1 MKKKYLSKNKQ
12 SKKNL
17 KKKQSKK
24 NVKRKESKKILR
36 RKKSKKNFKKI
47 QKGEAYTAG
56 TSNLEPFEKR
66 KEIREPLDYIE
77 MGELD
82 AMTDDEKVKGSYGH
96 KTTNCYICNKEFGLG
111 IKNWLIPSGRHH
123 CRNCYIS
130 VCDVHFIP
138 RDLLGE
144 RTPSQPLCSVCCY
157 YNLQNKG
164 KLDLHSKKAWDE
176 IYSEMKD
183 ENRI

>member
-1 MKKKYLSKNKQ
+1 MKKRYLSKSKQ

-17 KKKQSKK
+17 KKKCKK
-24 NVKRKESKKILR
+24 NFKRKQSKKILR

-47 QKGEAYTAG
+47 QKGEAYKDG
-56 TSNLEPFEKR
+56 TSDLEPF
-66 KEIREPLDYIE
+66 KEREEIKEPLDYVE
-77 MGELD
+77 MGEID
-82 AMTDDEKVKGSYGH
+82 AMTNDDKVKGSYGH
-96 KTTNCYICNKEFGLG
+96 KTNNCYICQKEFGLG

-130 VCDVHFIP
+130 VCDDHFIP
-138 RDLLGE
+138 RNHFGSG
-144 RTPSQPLCSVCCY
+144 TPYEPLCSVCCY

-176 IYSEMKD
+176 IYSEMVR
-183 ENRI
+183 ERRI

>member
-1 MKKKYLSKNKQ
+1 MKKKYLSKNKK

-24 NVKRKESKKILR
+24 NFKRKQSKKILR

-47 QKGEAYTAG
+47 QKGEAYKDG
-56 TSNLEPFEKR
+56 TSSLGPFEKR
-66 KEIREPLDYIE
+66 ATISEPLDYIE

-82 AMTDDEKVKGSYGH
+82 AMTKDEKVKGSYGH
-96 KTTNCYICNKEFGLG
+96 KTNNCYICQKEFGLG

-130 VCDVHFIP
+130 VCDDHFIP
-138 RDLLGE
+138 RNYFRVGIPYE
-144 RTPSQPLCSVCCY
+144 PLCSVCY
-157 YNLQNKG
+157 EYNRQNKG
-164 KLDLHSKKAWDE
+164 KLELHSKKAWDE

-183 ENRI
+183 KNII